1 MNRKKTVIIG
11 MSGGVDSS
19 VAAYILKEQGYNC
32 IGITMKLW
40 GDAPL
45 ACENR
50 PAPCCGEQAFR
61 DALRV
66 AFHIGIPHRVL
77 DFTSEF
83 KQHVVDP
90 FSHEYIHGRTPNP
103 CIECN
108 RHLKWGSLLDEAK
121 KLGADFIATGHYAR
135 ISKLENGRFAIK
147 TSATSAKDQTYALY
161 NLTQEHLAHTL
172 LPIGDYEKEKVR
184 EIAANIGLNV
194 AAKRDSQEI
203 CFVPDGD
210 YASFI
215 ERETGF
221 RPREGYFKDRDGNIL
236 GKHSGITR
244 YTIGQRRGL
253 NLAMGHRVFVTAI
266 DTETNTV
273 IIGENEDL
281 FSKNLTA
288 VRINLMGAQT
298 LRPGDEYIG
307 KIRYNDRGTPCR
319 VVSYSND
326 ELKLEFEKP
335 VRAVTPGQAVVLYRD
350 GFVMAGGIINDNP
363 VSAL

>member
-1 MNRKKTVIIG
+1 MSEKKKVVIG

-19 VAAYILKEQGYNC
+19 VAAYILKEQGYDC

-40 GDAPL
+40 GEAPL
-45 ACENR
+45 ACDNR
-50 PAPCCGEQAFR
+50 PAPCCGEEAFR

-66 AFHIGIPHRVL
+66 AFHIGIPHRVM

-83 KQHVVDP
+83 RQHVVDP
-90 FSHEYIHGRTPNP
+90 FSDEYIHGRTPNP

-108 RHLKWGSLLDEAK
+108 RHLKWGSLLNEAK

-135 ISKLENGRFAIK
+135 ISRLENGRFAIK

-172 LPIGDYEKEKVR
+172 LPIGDYEKETVR
-184 EIAANIGLNV
+184 EIAASIGLNV
-194 AAKRDSQEI
+194 ASKRDSQEI

-210 YASFI
+210 YAAFI

-221 RPREGYFKDRDGNIL
+221 IPPTGSFIDKSGSVL
-236 GKHSGITR
+236 GKHSGIIH

-253 NLAMGHRVFVTAI
+253 NLAMGHRVFVTDI
-266 DTETNTV
+266 DTATNTV
-273 IIGENEDL
+273 TIGENEEL
-281 FSKNLTA
+281 FTSTLTA
-288 VRINLMGAQT
+288 GKINLMGAET

-307 KIRYNDRGTPCR
+307 KIRYNDKGTPCR
-319 VVSYSND
+319 IASYSDD
-326 ELKLEFEKP
+326 ELTLEFEKP
-335 VRAVTPGQAVVLYRD
+335 VRAVTPGQAVVLYHD
-350 GFVMAGGIINDNP
+350 GYVMAGGVI
-363 VSAL
+363 LRKR